1 MPSKSL
7 RQSLCSTPD
16 AVPRARRM
24 VCGLLSEY
32 RLDADELEDSVA
44 LAVSEA
50 VGNAVRHAYPDEVG
64 PVEVE
69 AEVDDDDFVVY
80 VRDQGV
86 GVGEGS
92 LDPGLGLGMQ
102 IMRQFG
108 RLRVD
113 PRPGGGTQVSL
124 RFRLR
129 G

>member
-1 MPSKSL
+1 MPSNSL

-16 AVPRARRM
+16 AVPRARRL
-24 VCGLLSEY
+24 VCDFLNENRPDS
-32 RLDADELEDSVA
+32 DDLEQSVA

-80 VRDQGV
+80 VRDEGV

-92 LDPGLGLGMQ
+92 EDPGLGLGMH

-108 RLRVD
+108 RLRLAA
-113 PRPGGGTQVSL
+113 RPGGGTEVSL